1 MLHMNSLWGCFLF
14 VLLAVTGAV
23 QGLQEDYS
31 EYAVY
36 RFTSDNYSTLVRDVI
51 APLTDDYDVWT
62 RSNNFIDIKLPK
74 EIGEQI
80 NDGQVIIDNMNE
92 LIQNTLPTSQMMA
105 REQAVFENDYDFF
118 FNEYRDLDTI
128 YMWLDLL
135 ERSFPSLVAVEHL
148 GRTFEGRELK
158 ALHISGNK
166 PESNPEKKTIVIT
179 GGIHAREWIS
189 VSTVCWA
196 LYQLLNRYGSSKKE
210 TKYLDDLDFLVIP
223 VFNPDGYA
231 YTWSHDRLWRKNRQR
246 THVPQCLGI
255 DIDHSFGFQWEK
267 AHTHAC
273 SEEYSGETP
282 FEAWEASAW
291 YKYINE
297 TKGDYKIYGY
307 IDMHS
312 YSQEILYPYAY
323 SCDALPRDLENLLEL
338 SYGLSKAIRSKSGR
352 NYDVISACKDRGS
365 YIFPGLGA
373 GSALDFM
380 YHHRAHWAFQLKLR
394 DTGNHGFL
402 LPPENIKPVGKET
415 YAALKYFCDFLLDP
429 EI

>member
-1 MLHMNSLWGCFLF
+1 MNSLWGCFLF

-338 SYGLSKAIRSKSGR
+338 SYGLSKA
-352 NYDVISACKDRGS
+352 C
-365 YIFPGLGA
+365 
-373 GSALDFM
+373 
-380 YHHRAHWAFQLKLR
+380 
-394 DTGNHGFL
+394 L
-402 LPPENIKPVGKET
+402 LYTSRCV
-415 YAALKYFCDFLLDP
+415 
-429 EI
+429 

>member
-1 MLHMNSLWGCFLF
+1 MDSLWCCLF
-14 VLLAVTGAV
+14 FVFIVVGGRAV

-31 EYAVY
+31 GYAVY
-36 RFTSDNYSTLVRDVI
+36 RFDSGNYSALVKDVI
-51 APLTDDYDVWT
+51 GPLTDDYDVWT
-62 RSNNFIDIKLPK
+62 RSHKFIDIKLPK
-74 EIGEQI
+74 EIGEKV
-80 NDGQVIIDNMNE
+80 NDGQVIIEDINQ
-92 LIQNTLPTSQMMA
+92 LVQDTLPTEHMMT
-105 REQAVFENDYDFF
+105 RDQVVFEDDYDFF

-135 ERSFPSLVAVEHL
+135 EKSFPNLVKVEHL
-148 GRTFEGRELK
+148 GKTFEGRELK

-189 VSTVCWA
+189 VSTVCWT
-196 LYQLLNRYGSSKKE
+196 LHQLLNRYGSFKKE
-210 TKYLDDLDFLVIP
+210 TKYLNDLDFLIIP

-231 YTWSHDRLWRKNRQR
+231 YTWSNDRLWRKNRQR
-246 THVPQCLGI
+246 THVPQCFGI

-282 FEAWEASAW
+282 FEAWEAFAW
-291 YKYINE
+291 NRYINE

-365 YIFPGLGA
+365 DIFPGLGA

>member
-1 MLHMNSLWGCFLF
+1 MNSLWGCFLF

-273 SEEYSGETP
+273 SKEYSGETP

-365 YIFPGLGA
+365 DIFPGLGA

-380 YHHRAHWAFQLKLR
+380 YHHRAQDRKS
-394 DTGNHGFL
+394 
-402 LPPENIKPVGKET
+402 VV
-415 YAALKYFCDFLLDP
+415 
-429 EI
+429 

>member
-1 MLHMNSLWGCFLF
+1 MNPLWSCVFF
-14 VLLAVTGAV
+14 VLAAVAGAV
-23 QGLQEDYS
+23 HGPQEDYS
-31 EYAVY
+31 DYAVY
-36 RFTSDNYSTLVRDVI
+36 RFNSADHPTLVKDVI
-51 APLTDDYDVWT
+51 EPLTDDYDVWT
-62 RSNNFIDIKLPK
+62 RSNEFIDIKLPK
-74 EIGEQI
+74 KIGEQVK
-80 NDGQVIIDNMNE
+80 DGHVILDDMDQ
-92 LIQNTLPTSQMMA
+92 LIQDTLPTEHMMA
-105 REQAVFENDYDFF
+105 RDQAVFESDYDFF

-135 ERSFPSLVAVEHL
+135 ERSFPNLVNVEHL
-148 GRTFEGRELK
+148 GKTFENRELK
-158 ALHISGNK
+158 ALHISGNN

-189 VSTVCWA
+189 VSTVCWTI
-196 LYQLLNRYGSSKKE
+196 YQLLNRYGSSKKE
-210 TKYLDDLDFLVIP
+210 TKYLDNLDFLIIP

-246 THVPQCLGI
+246 THVPQCFGI

-282 FEAWEASAW
+282 FEALEASAW
-291 YKYINE
+291 NKYINE

-365 YIFPGLGA
+365 DIFPGLGA

-402 LPPENIKPVGKET
+402 LPPEHIKPVGKET

>member
-1 MLHMNSLWGCFLF
+1 MNSLWGCFLF

-189 VSTVCWA
+189 VSTVCWTI
-196 LYQLLNRYGSSKKE
+196 YQN
-210 TKYLDDLDFLVIP
+210 
-223 VFNPDGYA
+223 
-231 YTWSHDRLWRKNRQR
+231 
-246 THVPQCLGI
+246 
-255 DIDHSFGFQWEK
+255 
-267 AHTHAC
+267 
-273 SEEYSGETP
+273 
-282 FEAWEASAW
+282 
-291 YKYINE
+291 
-297 TKGDYKIYGY
+297 
-307 IDMHS
+307 
-312 YSQEILYPYAY
+312 
-323 SCDALPRDLENLLEL
+323 
-338 SYGLSKAIRSKSGR
+338 
-352 NYDVISACKDRGS
+352 ISNC
-365 YIFPGLGA
+365 
-373 GSALDFM
+373 
-380 YHHRAHWAFQLKLR
+380 
-394 DTGNHGFL
+394 N
-402 LPPENIKPVGKET
+402 
-415 YAALKYFCDFLLDP
+415 
-429 EI
+429 